1 MTLND
6 KIKKIR
12 KHMNLS
18 QTEFANKLGMSQ
30 RNISYLE
37 AEGSTITEQNIKL
50 ICSVLNI
57 DEDWFRNGEDT
68 NEIVFADE
76 FEEDEYTKYAA
87 ELGMGENESFKRAV
101 IEYGKLDPVSRKVID
116 NFFTNIFDKKRSSN
130 DNSFCS

>member
-37 AEGSTITEQNIKL
+37 TEGSTITEQNIKL

-68 NEIVFADE
+68 NEIVFANE

-116 NFFTNIFDKKRSSN
+116 NFFTNIFDNKRNSN